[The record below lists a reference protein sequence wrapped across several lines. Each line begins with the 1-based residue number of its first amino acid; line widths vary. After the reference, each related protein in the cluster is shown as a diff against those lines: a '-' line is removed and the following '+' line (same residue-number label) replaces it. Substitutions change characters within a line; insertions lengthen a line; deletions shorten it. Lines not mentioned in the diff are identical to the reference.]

1 MPLQDVENYVS
12 LNNHLPG
19 VPSANEMVQNGNNLA
34 AMDAVLLQKIEE
46 LTLYMIDLK
55 KENAQLKQL
64 IVK

>member
-1 MPLQDVENYVS
+1 M